1 MKCPKCGYTSFDYL
15 DECKR
20 CGTDLRDVR
29 ALLNLITVSPEER
42 AARPPREEAATVAA
56 AAAAEAGGEP
66 EPFVED
72 LGAAPEGAEGE
83 DILADMNFDE
93 SFEDLVERTSYE
105 EASGG
110 EAPGAAA
117 AVAAKEPGEAEEEEE
132 LLDLDFGD
140 LFGEEKPD
148 KA

>member
-20 CGTDLRDVR
+20 CGSDLRDVR

-42 AARPPREEAATVAA
+42 AARPPGEEAVAGA
-56 AAAAEAGGEP
+56 VAQGEP

-72 LGAAPEGAEGE
+72 LGAAPEAEEAE

-105 EASGG
+105 EAPGG
-110 EAPGAAA
+110 EPAAPAA
-117 AVAAKEPGEAEEEEE
+117 AVAAKEPGGGDEEED
-132 LLDLDFGD
+132 LLDLDLGD
-140 LFGEEKPD
+140 LFAEEKPD
-148 KA
+148 KG

>member
-42 AARPPREEAATVAA
+42 AARPPREEAVAA
-56 AAAAEAGGEP
+56 AAAAGEGIEP

-105 EASGG
+105 EAPGG
-110 EAPGAAA
+110 EPSTPAAP
-117 AVAAKEPGEAEEEEE
+117 AKQGGEGDEEEE

-140 LFGEEKPD
+140 LFAEEKPD

>member
-42 AARPPREEAATVAA
+42 AARPPEEEAVAGA
-56 AAAAEAGGEP
+56 VAQGEA

-72 LGAAPEGAEGE
+72 LGAAPEAEQGE

-105 EASGG
+105 EASGD
-110 EAPGAAA
+110 EPAAPAA
-117 AVAAKEPGEAEEEEE
+117 AVAAKEPGEGEEEED

-140 LFGEEKPD
+140 LFAEEKPD
-148 KA
+148 KG